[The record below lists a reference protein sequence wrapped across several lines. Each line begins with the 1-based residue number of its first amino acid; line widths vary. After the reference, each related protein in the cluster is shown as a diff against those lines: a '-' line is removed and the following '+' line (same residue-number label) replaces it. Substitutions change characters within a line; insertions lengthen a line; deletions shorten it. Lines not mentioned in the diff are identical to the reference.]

1 MDIILVNIQ
10 HDISEQTNTA
20 QTNQIDNIPIHTIH
34 TIHTIHFIN
43 KMHMIFFHLSLNII
57 LLAILVLQKYE
68 KIAIGIIFLYM
79 KIYICKFGGNY
90 DPRVIMKIIVVIFIL
105 SVLMALNFHIIYWKL
120 NQLVTEIIK
129 SLIIII
135 ISILD
140 GIVVSRHIWTILL
153 KNSDNIREMNREIYL
168 KQVVSTCLI
177 FILAILQ
184 LFFIFFYF

>member
-1 MDIILVNIQ
+1 MDIILLNIQ

-34 TIHTIHFIN
+34 FIN

-57 LLAILVLQKYE
+57 LLSVLVLQKYE

-90 DPRVIMKIIVVIFIL
+90 DPQLIMKIIVVILIL
-105 SVLMALNFHIIYWKL
+105 SVFVALNFHIIYWNWKL

-135 ISILD
+135 ISTLD
-140 GIVVSRHIWTILL
+140 GIIVSRHIWPMLL
-153 KNSDNIREMNREIYL
+153 TNSDNIREMNREIYL
-168 KQVVSTCLI
+168 KQLVSACLI
-177 FILAILQ
+177 FILAILK

>member
-1 MDIILVNIQ
+1 MDIILLNIQ
-10 HDISEQTNTA
+10 HDISEQTNIA
-20 QTNQIDNIPIHTIH
+20 QENQIDNIPVR

-43 KMHMIFFHLSLNII
+43 KMHMIFFHLSLTII
-57 LLAILVLQKYE
+57 LLAVLVLQKYE

-90 DPRVIMKIIVVIFIL
+90 DPQIIMKITTIIFIL
-105 SVLMALNFHIIYWKL
+105 SVLMALNFHIIYWNWKL

-135 ISILD
+135 ISTLD
-140 GIVVSRHIWTILL
+140 CIVMCRHIWPMLL
-153 KNSDNIREMNREIYL
+153 TNSDNIREMNREIYL
-168 KQVVSTCLI
+168 KQLVSACLI
-177 FILAILQ
+177 FILAILK